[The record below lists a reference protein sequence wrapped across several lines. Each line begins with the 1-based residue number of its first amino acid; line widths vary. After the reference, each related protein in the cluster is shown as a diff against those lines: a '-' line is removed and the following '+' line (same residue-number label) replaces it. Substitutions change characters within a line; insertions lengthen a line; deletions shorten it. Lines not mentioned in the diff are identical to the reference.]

1 MLQIIN
7 FVKSKK
13 KNYKNHHTIP
23 FFMTKFKTWMKKN
36 NLKVADVVDNTSLNE
51 KTITK
56 LRNINAVDNFQI
68 QTFIKLKKGYP
79 NIKLKH
85 LFPEINNLC

>member
-1 MLQIIN
+1 VLQIIN

-13 KNYKNHHTIP
+13 KNYKNNHTIP
-23 FFMTKFKTWMKKN
+23 FFMKKFKTWMKKN

-68 QTFIKLKKGYP
+68 QTFIKLKKGYK

-85 LFPEINNLC
+85 LITEINNLC